1 MESKQYTIGEI
12 AAATGLT
19 VRTLQHYDNIGLL
32 PVSGRTEGGRRF
44 YTQSDLLKLEQII
57 FYKSIGIPLKSID
70 KRMKATQSLS
80 ELESVLINHY
90 KVLLQKIDALNLS
103 MTILDSSIEV
113 IKTGKYPPWE
123 MLICLIRA
131 MDGSGLS
138 YWEDFEFDNK
148 LYETL
153 DQQGLTTL
161 TGAMEFYHSIRAV
174 QVEAVTLQAIKA
186 APESDA
192 AQNLAA
198 HWWNLIIN
206 LTKGDEGVVNA
217 LSAVDN
223 ARETW
228 PAADRFLFEKAEP
241 YLDAVLEVYIRKNNI
256 PVPDALIHKEE
267 K

>member
-1 MESKQYTIGEI
+1 MGSKQYTIGEI

-44 YTQSDLLKLEQII
+44 YTQRDLLKLEQII

-70 KRMKATQSLS
+70 KRMKDTQSLS

-113 IKTGKYPPWE
+113 IKNGKYPPWE

-131 MDGSGLS
+131 MDGSSLS
-138 YWEDFEFDNK
+138 NWEDFEFDNK
-148 LYETL
+148 LYEAI
-153 DQQGLTTL
+153 DQQGLNTL
-161 TGAMEFYHSIRAV
+161 TGAMEFYHAIRAI

-186 APESDA
+186 EPESDA
-192 AQNLAA
+192 AQKLAA
-198 HWWNLIIN
+198 NWWKLIIN
-206 LTKGDEGVVNA
+206 LTKGEEGAVTA

-228 PAADRFLFEKAEP
+228 PEADRFLFEKAEP
-241 YLDAVLEVYIRKNNI
+241 YLEAVLEVYIRQNNI
-256 PVPDALIHKEE
+256 PVPDAFTHKEE